1 LENKRG
7 KPLKYKP
14 TKPGALK
21 VASFLLFFGALGYAG
36 YLYQTKYISN
46 QAPPVRERKKPALI
60 KINIS
65 GEIKYP
71 GQYSLPPGSRVAD
84 LIEKSGGL
92 TPKAD
97 RDQID
102 FIARLKN
109 GQNIEI
115 PRKKGFFSRLGIGKG
130 PEETYV
136 KPPIEVIEEK

>member
-1 LENKRG
+1 M
-7 KPLKYKP
+7 
-14 TKPGALK
+14 A
-21 VASFLLFFGALGYAG
+21 AFLLFFGALGYAG
-36 YLYQTKYISN
+36 TLYQEKY
-46 QAPPVRERKKPALI
+46 PPKETPSEEKPKRPTLI
-60 KINIS
+60 TVNIS
-65 GEIKYP
+65 GEIKVP
-71 GQYSLPPGSRVAD
+71 GKYSLSPGSRVAD
-84 LIEKSGGL
+84 LIEESGGL

-97 RDQID
+97 RDRID